1 MVGNPFFEDL
11 DMIVE
16 MPPPEVSK
24 DVEVLKGLRDGG
36 T

>member
-1 MVGNPFFEDL
+1 MIDNPFFENL

-24 DVEVLKGLRDGG
+24 DIELLKKLRDES